1 MIKEGCLMIVSLMY
15 GISISLA
22 PHNAIGREDP
32 VPEGACDSI
41 STFVI
46 DIVVLEMMSLELLDV
61 LWELRVVK
69 AARTTR
75 RVS

>member
-1 MIKEGCLMIVSLMY
+1 MY
-15 GISISLA
+15 GFSVSLA

-32 VPEGACDSI
+32 VPKGACDSVAAFI
-41 STFVI
+41 V
-46 DIVVLEMMSLELLDV
+46 DIMVLKMMCLELLDV